1 MRRVFA
7 SLVVAI
13 ASANALA
20 DIRVR
25 DDAGNELMLD
35 RPAMR
40 IVTLAPHA
48 AELVF
53 AAGAGARLVGTV
65 RRSDHPPEAQAVA
78 VIGDVHAL
86 DLERIV
92 ALRPDLVVTW
102 PYTTP
107 AQVATLRRRGI
118 AVFTT
123 DPPTIDG
130 IASDI
135 ERLGVL
141 AGSRDAARAA
151 AQAFR
156 ARFARIAR
164 TRSSEPPVRVFYQ
177 VWDSPLFTIG
187 GGHLIS
193 QGIRA
198 CGGQNVFESIRVPA
212 PQVSVEAVVAARPEV
227 IVAGADGAV
236 RPAFLDDWRRWRDVP
251 AVRTGRLYVV
261 DADRLHRPGPRFV
274 EGLEALCD
282 AIAGAPTR

>member
-7 SLVVAI
+7 SVIVAI
-13 ASANALA
+13 ASANAAA
-20 DIRVR
+20 DVRAR
-25 DDAGNELMLD
+25 DDAGNDVILA

-65 RRSDHPPEAQAVA
+65 RRSDHPPQARAVP

-141 AGSRDAARAA
+141 AGTSDPARGAA
-151 AQAFR
+151 AAFR
-156 ARFARIAR
+156 ARFARVAR
-164 TRSSEPPVRVFYQ
+164 ATASATPVRVFYQ

-251 AVRTGRLYVV
+251 AVRAGRLHVV

-274 EGLEALCD
+274 EGLEALCE
-282 AIAGAPTR
+282 AIAGAATR